1 MLARGFKTRCENI
14 SLQLRRESGLLKT
27 DPLSYEA
34 LAKNL
39 NVLLLK
45 PADII
50 GLSPKSVML
59 LLGRAKNAWSAVTI
73 SFDGFEV
80 VIYNSSHS
88 RYRQSN
94 DIMHELSH
102 ILLGHEPSKII
113 VSPNVGYVLREYNE
127 VMESEASWLAG
138 CLLLPR
144 EVLLHIKSVGMNA
157 VNAQKI
163 YEVSGD
169 LLQYRLN
176 VTGVNFQIKR
186 MSPWSRR
193 RTH

>member
-14 SLQLRRESGLLKT
+14 SLQLRRELGFLKT
-27 DPLSYEA
+27 DPLPYEK
-34 LAKNL
+34 LAENL
-39 NVLLLK
+39 SVLLLK
-45 PADII
+45 PGDII
-50 GLSPKSVML
+50 GVSPKSVQL
-59 LLGRAKNAWSAVTI
+59 LLGRAKNSWSAVTI

-94 DIMHELSH
+94 NIMHELSH
-102 ILLGHEPSKII
+102 ILLRHEPSKII
-113 VSPNVGYVLREYNE
+113 VSPNVGYVLRDYNE

-144 EVLLHIKSVGMNA
+144 EALLHIKRIGISTRD
-157 VNAQKI
+157 AQRI

-169 LLQYRLN
+169 LLQYRFN
-176 VTGVNFQIKR
+176 ITGVNFQTKKMFQYSKR
-186 MSPWSRR
+186 KI
-193 RTH
+193 H